1 MKRCVLIVLLSHLC
15 LYMGATDTDSLFIH
29 FLSWNNES
37 PHAVTC
43 SNFEHEMPFQ
53 TYIITSGIVI
63 DSLSH
68 QLQSLPPSED
78 ADFQVGCKL
87 YFIKSGAILKT
98 VCLDSTHVL
107 TQGKAYKNTPSVRN
121 HLRELMEANQS
132 VAHAPRFVPKNFGDE
147 FVEGRD
153 SLFCLLANRLNE
165 SLRGTDGPIKLQMT
179 IYCKAERN
187 GKTKAVRINVA
198 NRKTLSKSER
208 KTVAA
213 LKRIISHEVIW
224 NKDLERMNRDL
235 IVFPFRFE
243 LRKECR

>member
-1 MKRCVLIVLLSHLC
+1 MKRCVLVVLLSHLC

-37 PHAVTC
+37 PHTVTC

-63 DSLSH
+63 DSQSH

-121 HLRELMEANQS
+121 HLWELMEANQA
-132 VAHAPRFVPKNFGDE
+132 VVNAPTIRAK
-147 FVEGRD
+147 
-153 SLFCLLANRLNE
+153 
-165 SLRGTDGPIKLQMT
+165 KLW
-179 IYCKAERN
+179 R
-187 GKTKAVRINVA
+187 
-198 NRKTLSKSER
+198 
-208 KTVAA
+208 
-213 LKRIISHEVIW
+213 
-224 NKDLERMNRDL
+224 
-235 IVFPFRFE
+235 
-243 LRKECR
+243 